1 MRAKRAAPDRKD
13 LTLRILE
20 FFYNLL
26 EGDHEWAERRSILLF
41 TAVLIF
47 MLMGRATEQ
56 IPLASWG
63 PLAEYMA
70 NLPGPV
76 VFALSFL
83 HPQTWRH
90 VLLPM
95 AGMTLALGVA
105 ANYVRDLFELPH
117 LSTGDEYLKAAM
129 FGQDYPYIILKG
141 TGFEM
146 DPRYVYR
153 FGKDAKVEDH
163 PLVRIGGPGYVN
175 VAPGNVALF
184 ERVGGPSK
192 VAGAGRHYLRR
203 FETLREVIDL
213 RDQMRDRAEVKAI
226 SKDGIP
232 VSVQNVQVS
241 FRVRTSNRPRTHR
254 EIYPYSVSAV
264 KRIAY
269 GKTVGIKG
277 PSQWTDS
284 VPNSVAGIIRT
295 HIGRTLLDDLV
306 AKPEGDHKDPR
317 DKIKAMFDHR
327 DTRKRFTDM
336 GVDLLWVALGH
347 IKTSEDVQGSRLFA
361 WDAGWER
368 QTRVTLSEADAR
380 KLQLMEY
387 AKAMARV
394 EVIENM
400 LTSLPRDMSDPAQ
413 AEAVVIHWL
422 EALNIVGRKVGGTS
436 GLSMAGSDPFSQLIK
451 AAKNV
456 TKIAQKQI
464 TDDKPEKKGKEKNK
478 RLPASEIVLS
488 DPSEPTGFKPPPL
501 TPP

>member
-1 MRAKRAAPDRKD
+1 MKRPAPDRKD

-26 EGDHEWAERRSILLF
+26 EGDHEWAERRSMLLF

-56 IPLASWG
+56 ITLESWG
-63 PLAEYMA
+63 PLSQYMT

-76 VFALSFL
+76 MFALSFV
-83 HPQTWRH
+83 HPQTLRH
-90 VLLPM
+90 VLLPL
-95 AGMTLALGVA
+95 AGMLLALGVA
-105 ANYVRDLFELPH
+105 ANYVRDLFELPN

-129 FGQDYPYIILKG
+129 FGQDYPFIILKG
-141 TGFEM
+141 TGFEL

-153 FGKDAKVEDH
+153 IGKDARVEDH
-163 PLVRIGGPGYVN
+163 PLVRVGGPGYVQ

-192 VAGAGRHYLRR
+192 VAGAGRHFLRR

-213 RDQMRDRAEVKAI
+213 RDQLRQKEEVKAI
-226 SKDGIP
+226 TKDGLA
-232 VSVQNVQVS
+232 VTVQNVQVS

-269 GKTVGIKG
+269 GKTVGIRG
-277 PSQWTDS
+277 PSVWTDS
-284 VPNSVAGIIRT
+284 VTNSVASIIRT
-295 HIGRTLLDDLV
+295 QIGRTLLDDLV

-317 DKIKAMFDHR
+317 DKIKAIFDHR

-347 IKTSEDVQGSRLFA
+347 IKTSEEVQGSRLFA

-368 QTRVTLSEADAR
+368 QTLIALSEVDAR

-400 LTSLPRDMSDPAQ
+400 LHTLPRETDPLQ

-422 EALNIVGRKVGGTS
+422 EALNIVGRKVGGTR
-436 GLSMAGSDPFSQLIK
+436 GIDPLSQFIK

-456 TKIAQKQI
+456 TKMAQNRLPDEKG
-464 TDDKPEKKGKEKNK
+464 DKLDKGKNK
-478 RLPASEIVLS
+478 LTPASEAVIVN
-488 DPSEPTGFKPPPL
+488 PE
-501 TPP
+501 TPPATPDSNPA